1 MTYLNKKA
9 LYICVDLGYI
19 EIPKEIKNQTIIF
32 NEDIKKFFE
41 EDFFKKLTGLSSCR
55 LFFTY
60 YNKKIK

>member
-9 LYICVDLGYI
+9 SYICADLGYI

-41 EDFFKKLTGLSSCR
+41 EDFLKLTGLSSCR
-55 LFFTY
+55 LFLLIII
-60 YNKKIK
+60 KK

>member
-9 LYICVDLGYI
+9 SYICVDLGYI

-41 EDFFKKLTGLSSCR
+41 EDFFKKLTGLSSIV
-55 LFFTY
+55 
-60 YNKKIK
+60 NP